1 MPAPQWHR
9 RLAVNLQEQARLI
22 KAQATNEQ
30 VMSGKIEIKGL
41 SQAFADAKKS
51 MAIARQ
57 APAELAAAVSEMVA
71 TCADLT
77 TQVKAMHDD
86 IKFEATQLGNGGET
100 ATKI

>member
-1 MPAPQWHR
+1 
-9 RLAVNLQEQARLI
+9 
-22 KAQATNEQ
+22 
-30 VMSGKIEIKGL
+30 
-41 SQAFADAKKS
+41 

-86 IKFEATQLGNGGET
+86 IKFEATQLGNGET